1 MTREQE
7 IEKHMKLLQISRE
20 EAEQLYNDDHS
31 DEVLPE
37 VAEMETKAK
46 QLKRRYEGDTKAR
59 KPAQRTSKPD
69 EEKIRLVQILNACLR
84 DCGEVEKVN
93 IANQQKE
100 ITFSVGENEY
110 SVTLTRHRKKKEG

>member
-1 MTREQE
+1 MTKEQE
-7 IEKHMKLLQISRE
+7 IKKHMELLKISRE

-59 KPAQRTSKPD
+59 KPAQRTLKPD
-69 EEKIRLVQILNACLR
+69 EEKIRLVQILNACLQA
-84 DCGEVEKVN
+84 CGEVEKVN